1 MSSSNPPPSDDD
13 WGSASTPWQ
22 PQQQPPPQQPW
33 PQSPPKQP
41 QQPPQQQW
49 SAMPPAPPASVQ
61 SYLIPAIVVTL
72 LCFLPTGIVA
82 IIFAAQVSSKQQAGD
97 LAGATKASNNAKTWV
112 IVSVVT
118 GLIFWALVLAS
129 G

>member
-1 MSSSNPPPSDDD
+1 MSSSNPPSSDDD

-33 PQSPPKQP
+33 PQSPPEQP